1 MFGRRLPPYTGIN
14 TSGYAVDGL
23 FQSTV
28 GTNTPLIDNGASAI
42 LGNYR
47 NDKLF
52 EKNASGD
59 DILFVWDQNA
69 LVSGYVIIT

>member
-1 MFGRRLPPYTGIN
+1 VFGRRLPPYTGIN

-52 EKNASGD
+52 
-59 DILFVWDQNA
+59 
-69 LVSGYVIIT
+69 